1 MTLEKKAT
9 IVSSSVA
16 TVLIIIKL
24 AIGILSGSVSVLAS
38 AIDSVLDLI
47 VSAFNLFA
55 ITKSEKPADDE
66 FNYGRGKIEALAA
79 VIEGTVITMSGL
91 FILYEAIYKAIKNEP
106 TKLLD
111 TSIIVMSISIVLT
124 IGLVLFLNFVAKKT
138 NNLVI
143 RSDAL
148 HYKTDIYSNGA
159 ILLALVLI
167 HFTGIQIIDSIFG
180 GAIAIYIIYSAY
192 EIIKEGVLMLLDVAL
207 DQEIVEKIKDII
219 ISTNGVTDYHFLK
232 TRRSGKTNFVD
243 VHIVMTPDISL
254 LEAHRISDSI
264 EDRIRE
270 LDKESNWSITAH
282 LDPYDDSIMNEEEES
297 GVKND

>member
-16 TVLIIIKL
+16 GLLIIIKL
-24 AIGILSGSVSVLAS
+24 TIGILSGSVSVLAS

-55 ITKSEKPADDE
+55 ISKAEKPADDD

-91 FILYEAIYKAIKNEP
+91 FILYEAIKKAIKNEP
-106 TKLLD
+106 THLLYP
-111 TSIIVMSISIVLT
+111 SILVMSVSIVIT
-124 IGLVLFLNFVAKKT
+124 ILLVIFLNFVAKKS

-143 RSDAL
+143 KSDAL

-167 HFTGIQIIDSIFG
+167 KLTGIQIIDSIFG
-180 GAIAIYIIYSAY
+180 GAIAFYIIYSAY
-192 EIIKEGVLMLLDVAL
+192 DIIKEGVLMLLDIAL
-207 DQEIVEKIKDII
+207 DEEIVEKIKDII
-219 ISTNGVTDYHFLK
+219 ISEPGVTDYHFLK

-243 VHIVMTPDISL
+243 VHVVMTPDISL
-254 LEAHRISDSI
+254 LEAHRISDRI
-264 EDRIRE
+264 EDKIKE
-270 LDKESNWSITAH
+270 LDKQSEWSITIH
-282 LDPYDDSIMNEEEES
+282 LDPYDDSEMN
-297 GVKND
+297 

>member
-16 TVLIIIKL
+16 TILIFIKL

-55 ITKSEKPADDE
+55 ITKSEKPADEE

-91 FILYEAIYKAIKNEP
+91 FILYEAIKKAINKE
-106 TKLLD
+106 TTELLG
-111 TSIIVMSISIVLT
+111 TSILVMGISIVLT
-124 IGLVLFLNFVAKKT
+124 IGLVLFLNYVAKKT

-167 HFTGIQIIDSIFG
+167 KFTGIQIIDSIFG

-192 EIIKEGVLMLLDVAL
+192 AIIKEGVLMLLDVAL
-207 DQEIVEKIKDII
+207 DKEIVEGIKDII

-243 VHIVMTPDISL
+243 VHVVMTPDISL
-254 LEAHRISDSI
+254 LEAHRIADTI
-264 EDRIRE
+264 EDKIKQ
-270 LDKESNWSITAH
+270 LDKESKWSITIH
-282 LDPYDDSIMNEEEES
+282 LDPYDDSEINEKES
-297 GVKND
+297 SL

>member
-91 FILYEAIYKAIKNEP
+91 FILYEAIHKAIKNEP

-111 TSIIVMSISIVLT
+111 TSILVMSISIVLT

-207 DQEIVEKIKDII
+207 DKEIVEKIKDII

-243 VHIVMTPDISL
+243 VHVVMTPDISL
-254 LEAHRISDSI
+254 LEAHRISDGI
-264 EDRIRE
+264 EDKIRK
-270 LDKESNWSITAH
+270 LDQSSNWSITVH
-282 LDPYDDSIMNEEEES
+282 LDPYDDSEINEEE
-297 GVKND
+297 VKS

>member
-1 MTLEKKAT
+1 MTLERKAT

-16 TVLIIIKL
+16 TVLIFIKL
-24 AIGILSGSVSVLAS
+24 TIGILSGSVSVLAS

-55 ITKSEKPADDE
+55 ITKAEKPADEE

-91 FILYEAIYKAIKNEP
+91 FILYEAIKKAINNEV
-106 TKLLD
+106 TTMLD
-111 TSIIVMSISIVLT
+111 TSIWVMSISILLT
-124 IGLVLFLNFVAKKT
+124 IGLVLFLNYVAKKT

-143 RSDAL
+143 KSDAL

-192 EIIKEGVLMLLDVAL
+192 AIIKEGILMLLDVAL
-207 DQEIVEKIKDII
+207 DSKIVEKIKDII
-219 ISTNGVTDYHFLK
+219 LSTNGVTDYHFLK

-243 VHIVMTPDISL
+243 VHVVMTPDISL
-254 LEAHRISDSI
+254 LAAHRIADNI
-264 EDRIRE
+264 EDKIKE
-270 LDKESNWSITAH
+270 LDKESDWGITIH
-282 LDPYDDSIMNEEEES
+282 LDPYDDSEINT
-297 GVKND
+297 

>member
-16 TVLIIIKL
+16 TILIFIKL
-24 AIGILSGSVSVLAS
+24 TIGILSGSVSVLAS

-91 FILYEAIYKAIKNEP
+91 FILYEAIKKAINNEV
-106 TKLLD
+106 TTMLD
-111 TSIIVMSISIVLT
+111 TSILVMSISIVLT

-180 GAIAIYIIYSAY
+180 GAIALYIIYSAY

-207 DQEIVEKIKDII
+207 DKDIVEGIKDII

-243 VHIVMTPDISL
+243 VHVVMTPDISL
-254 LEAHRISDSI
+254 LEAHRISDTI
-264 EDRIRE
+264 EEKIKE
-270 LDKESNWSITAH
+270 LDKESNWSITIH
-282 LDPYDDSIMNEEEES
+282 LDPYDDSQMNEDE
-297 GVKND
+297 NPH

>member
-91 FILYEAIYKAIKNEP
+91 FILYEAIHKAINNKP
-106 TKLLD
+106 TKLLE
-111 TSIIVMSISIVLT
+111 TSILVMSISIVLT

-207 DQEIVEKIKDII
+207 DSEIVEKIKDII

-243 VHIVMTPDISL
+243 VHVVMTPNISL
-254 LEAHRISDSI
+254 LEAHRISDTI
-264 EDRIRE
+264 EEKIKE
-270 LDKESNWSITAH
+270 LDKESNWSITIH
-282 LDPYDDSIMNEEEES
+282 LDPYDDSEINEEES
-297 GVKND
+297 SL

>member
-91 FILYEAIYKAIKNEP
+91 FILYEAIHKAINNEP

-111 TSIIVMSISIVLT
+111 TSILVMSISIVLT
-124 IGLVLFLNFVAKKT
+124 VGLVLFLNFVAKKT

-207 DQEIVEKIKDII
+207 DKEIVEKIKDII

-243 VHIVMTPDISL
+243 VHVVMTPNISL
-254 LEAHRISDSI
+254 LEAHRISDI
-264 EDRIRE
+264 VEEKIKE
-270 LDKESNWSITAH
+270 LDKESNWSITIH
-282 LDPYDDSIMNEEEES
+282 LDPYDDSEINEEES
-297 GVKND
+297 SL

>member
-9 IVSSSVA
+9 IVSSCIA
-16 TVLIIIKL
+16 TILIIIKL
-24 AIGILSGSVSVLAS
+24 TVGVLSGSISVIAS

-55 ITKSEKPADDE
+55 ITKSEKPADKE

-79 VIEGTVITMSGL
+79 VIEGTIITISGF
-91 FILYEAIYKAIKNEP
+91 FIFYEAVKKAIENEP

-111 TSIIVMSISIVLT
+111 ISIMIMSISIVLT
-124 IGLVLFLNFVAKKT
+124 IGLVIFLNYVAKKT

-159 ILLALVLI
+159 ILIALVLI
-167 HFTGIQIIDSIFG
+167 HFTGIQLIDSIFG

-192 EIIKEGVLMLLDVAL
+192 EIIKEGVLMLLDIAL
-207 DQEIVEKIKDII
+207 DKEIVEKIQDII
-219 ISTNGVTDYHFLK
+219 ISENGVTDYHFLK
-232 TRRSGKTNFVD
+232 SRKSGKTNFVD
-243 VHIVMTPDISL
+243 VHVVMTPNISL
-254 LEAHRISDSI
+254 VEAHDISDSI
-264 EDRIRE
+264 EAKIKE
-270 LDKESNWSITAH
+270 LDKDSEWSITIH
-282 LDPYDDSIMNEEEES
+282 LDPYDDSIEH
-297 GVKND
+297 